1 MLDEKKLVK
10 SIKSVKPSEKFARN
24 LIKNLPVTKIGRESL
39 FIMKIKNLTTHNIMT
54 KPMAPL
60 WGWRFLVPAATIAI
74 VIAIVGIGKFALRAP
89 GEIAIEPSAEFSQEI
104 AKHADEAVKSAPEAS
119 GDFNDAVE
127 AMLAFSDS
135 EEILLAEELSDV
147 ELIAA
152 EIDAAN
158 NLSESYDEN
167 EL

>member
-1 MLDEKKLVK
+1 MLNEKKLLEAVRN
-10 SIKSVKPSEKFARN
+10 IKPSEKFARN
-24 LIKNLPVTKIGRESL
+24 LIKSLPVTKNREESL
-39 FIMKIKNLTTHNIMT
+39 FRVSVKNLTTHNIMA
-54 KPMAPL
+54 K
-60 WGWRFLVPAATIAI
+60 WRFLVPAATIAI
-74 VIAIVGIGKFALRAP
+74 VVAIVGIGKFAFRAP
-89 GEIAIEPSAEFSQEI
+89 GEVAIEPSAEFSQEI
-104 AKHADEAVKSAPEAS
+104 SRQADEAIKSAPEAS

-135 EEILLAEELSDV
+135 EEILLAEELSDA

-158 NLSESYDEN
+158 NLSQSYDEN

>member
-1 MLDEKKLVK
+1 MLDEKQLMESLEKVN
-10 SIKSVKPSEKFARN
+10 PSKDFARR
-24 LIKNLPVTKIGRESL
+24 LVESLPVTKIREESL
-39 FIMKIKNLTTHNIMT
+39 FTMRIKNLIVHNIMT
-54 KPMAPL
+54 KPTAPL

-74 VIAIVGIGKFALRAP
+74 VVAIIGIGKFAWNAP
-89 GEIAIEPSAEFSQEI
+89 GELVNEPTAEFSRELLTQS
-104 AKHADEAVKSAPEAS
+104 DEAAKSAPEAS

-135 EEILLAEELSDV
+135 EEILLQEEASDA

-152 EIDAAN
+152 EIEAAN
-158 NLSESYDEN
+158 NLSQSYDEN